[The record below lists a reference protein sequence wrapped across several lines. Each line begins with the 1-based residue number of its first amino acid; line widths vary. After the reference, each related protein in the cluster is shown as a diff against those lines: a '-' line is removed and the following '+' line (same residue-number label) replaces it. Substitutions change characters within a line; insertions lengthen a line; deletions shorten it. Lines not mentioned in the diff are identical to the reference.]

1 MSRLV
6 PISRILLVHRRFVG
20 GQRAKRRSRRKMSVE
35 ASGTCRLRAV
45 RSTQR
50 PRSQVEV
57 KAEGVVQFSDTSGG
71 QMTDGLS
78 DPLYGDG
85 SNLFRSRLR
94 PPW

>member
-1 MSRLV
+1 
-6 PISRILLVHRRFVG
+6 
-20 GQRAKRRSRRKMSVE
+20 
-35 ASGTCRLRAV
+35 
-45 RSTQR
+45 
-50 PRSQVEV
+50 V